1 MIARLRRSNGNIYRD
16 EQRRA
21 VLKENN
27 FFPVRVLRIRLPLLM
42 HVHALADPKA
52 R

>member
-27 FFPVRVLRIRLPLLM
+27 FFPRPSIANTSTVVDACSCLG
-42 HVHALADPKA
+42 
-52 R
+52 